1 MCILT
6 QWYVL
11 IYEHEAFKFTN
22 SPNSKHD
29 FNIKHKNIFTK
40 QVLITICKKLVR
52 IRITKA
58 Y

>member
-1 MCILT
+1 MYLFMNMKLLNLQIAQILNMILT
-6 QWYVL
+6 L
-11 IYEHEAFKFTN
+11 
-22 SPNSKHD
+22 
-29 FNIKHKNIFTK
+29 NIKNIFTK